1 VDVGKYKARSE
12 VGRDTWTRNY
22 QGTRQE
28 GYADDSRE
36 HLAHHHHGRANAER
50 GEQMNTNA
58 KQKAAKMPA
67 RVTMM
72 EALRNAN
79 AILGEQNRK
88 MAPTIASLRK
98 ANAKLRKELERV
110 RDQCHE
116 HWQNKEIIAAAL
128 HTEIEVSRVR
138 QQNFETLA
146 SALAK
151 GGR

>member
-1 VDVGKYKARSE
+1 MSTNKVENVLRSLNN
-12 VGRDTWTRNY
+12 T
-22 QGTRQE
+22 QAGTI
-28 GYADDSRE
+28 
-36 HLAHHHHGRANAER
+36 
-50 GEQMNTNA
+50 A
-58 KQKAAKMPA
+58 KQ
-67 RVTMM
+67 R
-72 EALRNAN
+72 E
-79 AILGEQNRK
+79 
-88 MAPTIASLRK
+88 TITSLRK